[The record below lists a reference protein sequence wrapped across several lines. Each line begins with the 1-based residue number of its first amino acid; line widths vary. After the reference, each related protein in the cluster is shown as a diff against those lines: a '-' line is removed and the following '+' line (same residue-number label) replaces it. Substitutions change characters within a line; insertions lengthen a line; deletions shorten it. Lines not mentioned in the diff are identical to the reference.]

1 MKKYLLGIGLFAL
14 CTYINGQN
22 PYYPAI
28 NGANSYNMH
37 DEQFY
42 DPNKEWCYI
51 PKTTT
56 VIGIPFTPS
65 PVQVTYDGAI
75 YTNESEMF
83 FFYGKNKTPL
93 LATQKT
99 FYQGWIPIVE
109 YTWNDN
115 GLNYSINMFGWS
127 ASEQHVD
134 NSIQHIQVRISN
146 PTQENKLASFGT
158 GIRGTG
164 KDHRFGKSLF
174 QKGSTYS
181 FEGNN
186 FLRDGKIVYSFSG
199 SPLLL
204 ANKENKYST
213 TFSDQ
218 NFPIEENTA
227 IGLTCYEK
235 ELQPGESYTIEFKF
249 PRRAISDKE
258 FINLY
263 KQLNYTEEK
272 EKCINYWKQLIEG
285 NGHFSIPEKRVNDS
299 YKAALVHLCLA
310 TRTHEN
316 GIKRQGSGLPYDGLF
331 FIDFID
337 MRLAYDVSGLS
348 DFVEVNFDWLRNSIN
363 EEGLFVDSSVSHN
376 REIMT
381 SHGQALYS
389 ICNHFRYVDNK
400 KLAKSMLNTVKKAVA
415 LIEHDHKTQPTGLV
429 RPSLPFDAEMIQGHY
444 TGQNLFCLLGLR
456 SAISYAEYLGLK
468 KEAKEWRDLE
478 HSYRNSILLALE
490 QSAQPDGYIPPG
502 LYDYKYGEETGWP
515 EYNSNQDW
523 ENPLLIYPSETLTP
537 SDPKVLGTLKHIR
550 KNKFRE
556 GIMTYRNGMHL
567 HQYVTTNLT
576 NQHIAINDQRTALYD
591 LYHILLHNGS
601 THEGFENLINPWGDR
616 DPIGCPPPHA
626 WAAAKTAMLIRNCLI
641 REYGGEAGMNMDER
655 SLYLYSILSPN
666 WVKEGKR
673 IQIINACTEF
683 GEINSDMNFT
693 SNGAIININSKY
705 RYKPKA
711 IYIPIPYFKTLV
723 SVKVD
728 NNKSYK
734 YENGYIICSPDVKK
748 ITINWKDKETDNEL
762 YTILKNYRKEPSF
775 YWDLKNFELYTKGP
789 NDIPR
794 NSGKFIVIP
803 GLESGFLSE
812 QELSMPKEELSFE
825 LVKKAYQLE
834 YNRRK
839 MQYLQAGKSL
849 IKVEAPNIE

>member
-1 MKKYLLGIGLFAL
+1 MKKYLLGIGVSVFCA
-14 CTYINGQN
+14 YINGQN

-83 FFYGKNKTPL
+83 FFYGKNRTPL

-109 YTWNDN
+109 YAWNDN

-127 ASEQHVD
+127 VSAQHVD

-186 FLRDGKIVYSFSG
+186 FLRDEKIVYSFSG
-199 SPLLL
+199 SPLLF

-213 TFSDQ
+213 IFSDQ

-285 NGHFSIPEKRVNDS
+285 NGYFSIPEKRVNDS

-389 ICNHFRYVDNK
+389 ICNHFRYVDN
-400 KLAKSMLNTVKKAVA
+400 
-415 LIEHDHKTQPTGLV
+415 
-429 RPSLPFDAEMIQGHY
+429 
-444 TGQNLFCLLGLR
+444 
-456 SAISYAEYLGLK
+456 
-468 KEAKEWRDLE
+468 
-478 HSYRNSILLALE
+478 
-490 QSAQPDGYIPPG
+490 
-502 LYDYKYGEETGWP
+502 
-515 EYNSNQDW
+515 
-523 ENPLLIYPSETLTP
+523 
-537 SDPKVLGTLKHIR
+537 
-550 KNKFRE
+550 
-556 GIMTYRNGMHL
+556 
-567 HQYVTTNLT
+567 
-576 NQHIAINDQRTALYD
+576 
-591 LYHILLHNGS
+591 
-601 THEGFENLINPWGDR
+601 
-616 DPIGCPPPHA
+616 
-626 WAAAKTAMLIRNCLI
+626 
-641 REYGGEAGMNMDER
+641 
-655 SLYLYSILSPN
+655 
-666 WVKEGKR
+666 
-673 IQIINACTEF
+673 
-683 GEINSDMNFT
+683 
-693 SNGAIININSKY
+693 
-705 RYKPKA
+705 
-711 IYIPIPYFKTLV
+711 
-723 SVKVD
+723 
-728 NNKSYK
+728 
-734 YENGYIICSPDVKK
+734 
-748 ITINWKDKETDNEL
+748 
-762 YTILKNYRKEPSF
+762 
-775 YWDLKNFELYTKGP
+775 
-789 NDIPR
+789 
-794 NSGKFIVIP
+794 
-803 GLESGFLSE
+803 
-812 QELSMPKEELSFE
+812 
-825 LVKKAYQLE
+825 
-834 YNRRK
+834 
-839 MQYLQAGKSL
+839 
-849 IKVEAPNIE
+849 